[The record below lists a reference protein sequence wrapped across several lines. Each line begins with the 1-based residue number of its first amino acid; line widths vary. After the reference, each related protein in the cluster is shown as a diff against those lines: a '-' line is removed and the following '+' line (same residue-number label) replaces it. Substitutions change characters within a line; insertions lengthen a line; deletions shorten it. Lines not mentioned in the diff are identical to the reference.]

1 MSGERGLEGEDLE
14 RALEHDAA
22 VPAGERTGR
31 QHNGLAE
38 AIEEAL
44 AHLDRG
50 EVEAARALLQNAVAR
65 MRARGVWL

>member
-1 MSGERGLEGEDLE
+1 MSDAAMDDDELD
-14 RALEHDAA
+14 RALAHDRE
-22 VPAGERTGR
+22 VPAGQRTGR
-31 QHNGLAE
+31 QHNGLAK
-38 AIEEAL
+38 AIEDAL